1 MSSDKK
7 DKYPFPNRNDD
18 IYENIKIIE
27 EFEFT
32 HSIVYEFARRN
43 ENVSNILN
51 FLNDLFAIY
60 ESIIYKTLD
69 KYNKYYYQN
78 NFKEDENT
86 RKVEELINP
95 LIKEEVLKV
104 VEFHNQKEL
113 KNEVEELSIKN
124 VEEIFHNIIR
134 LLTDKLYNDYY
145 IIYTTEFPSLFKN
158 INKIYNPTSY
168 LERDKT
174 LTEIINNLNLF
185 EHEYNINNN
194 NFFNIFQ
201 IKDKYKK
208 DIKLNII
215 YPKYK
220 TAMRD
225 FTDTN
230 IAFNLNLPANELT
243 DFIIKLKDDYDK
255 KNSIIKSPLE
265 LFGEKLEIKV
275 KDLDKKDKWA
285 DLLFMYDYYNVGI
298 KNDKKKN
305 DIVKEIQLIFTKI
318 YGIKTFKK
326 TLVKKIRGKSNE
338 DETKEINQFEIITID
353 EYLKKYPEIDKFNLD
368 FDDTADVKHY
378 FSTKSIRD
386 KYKQIKEYIEGDDPK
401 YKTLICR

>member
-1 MSSDKK
+1 M
-7 DKYPFPNRNDD
+7 
-18 IYENIKIIE
+18 
-27 EFEFT
+27 
-32 HSIVYEFARRN
+32 
-43 ENVSNILN
+43 
-51 FLNDLFAIY
+51 
-60 ESIIYKTLD
+60 
-69 KYNKYYYQN
+69 
-78 NFKEDENT
+78 
-86 RKVEELINP
+86 
-95 LIKEEVLKV
+95 
-104 VEFHNQKEL
+104 
-113 KNEVEELSIKN
+113 
-124 VEEIFHNIIR
+124 
-134 LLTDKLYNDYY
+134 TDKLYNDYY

-298 KNDKKKN
+298 KNDKKKD

>member
-51 FLNDLFAIY
+51 FLNDLFTIY

-201 IKDKYKK
+201 IKNKYKK

-298 KNDKKKN
+298 KNDKKKD

>member
-51 FLNDLFAIY
+51 FLNDLFTIY

-298 KNDKKKN
+298 KNDKKKD

>member
-201 IKDKYKK
+201 IKNKYKK

-298 KNDKKKN
+298 KNDKKKD

>member
-18 IYENIKIIE
+18 IYENIKNIE

-124 VEEIFHNIIR
+124 VEEIFHNIIK

-225 FTDTN
+225 FTDTS
-230 IAFNLNLPANELT
+230 IACNLNLPVNELT
-243 DFIIKLKDDYDK
+243 DFIIKLKDNYDK

-318 YGIKTFKK
+318 YGIKIFKK

-353 EYLKKYPEIDKFNLD
+353 EYLKKYPEIDKLNLD

>member
-298 KNDKKKN
+298 KNDKKKD

>member
-201 IKDKYKK
+201 IKNKYKK

-298 KNDKKKN
+298 KNDKKKD

-353 EYLKKYPEIDKFNLD
+353 EYLNKYPEIDKFNLD

>member
-1 MSSDKK
+1 M
-7 DKYPFPNRNDD
+7 
-18 IYENIKIIE
+18 
-27 EFEFT
+27 
-32 HSIVYEFARRN
+32 
-43 ENVSNILN
+43 
-51 FLNDLFAIY
+51 
-60 ESIIYKTLD
+60 
-69 KYNKYYYQN
+69 
-78 NFKEDENT
+78 
-86 RKVEELINP
+86 
-95 LIKEEVLKV
+95 
-104 VEFHNQKEL
+104 
-113 KNEVEELSIKN
+113 
-124 VEEIFHNIIR
+124 
-134 LLTDKLYNDYY
+134 TDKLYNDYY

-201 IKDKYKK
+201 IKDKHKK

-318 YGIKTFKK
+318 YGIKIFKK

-386 KYKQIKEYIEGDDPK
+386 KYKQIKEYIEGDYPK